1 MLVFKGFFFFFNNLL
16 KGMLLSLVSQ
26 NMLELRFEEMPNLVL
41 LTQLL
46 ERSCIIYQSNNHGKV
61 SIRKYIF
68 QNHIYF
74 LVLNSTSIFVSPVY
88 SYVGFWTVSKLSEI
102 LMSVQVIWL
111 LFIDILDFFHFSL
124 FDAWKNW
131 CPAFWNEFS
140 E

>member
-1 MLVFKGFFFFFNNLL
+1 MSSGKQTFFKTYMLVFWSEGFELRFGGNTCSYVKCKCQFSRVFFFFFNNLL

-61 SIRKYIF
+61 SIRNYIF

-88 SYVGFWTVSKLSEI
+88 SYVGFELCLSF
-102 LMSVQVIWL
+102 L
-111 LFIDILDFFHFSL
+111 
-124 FDAWKNW
+124 KY
-131 CPAFWNEFS
+131 
-140 E
+140 

>member
-1 MLVFKGFFFFFNNLL
+1 
-16 KGMLLSLVSQ
+16 MLLSLVSQ

-61 SIRKYIF
+61 SIRNYIF

-88 SYVGFWTVSKLSEI
+88 SYVGFELCLSFLKYWCLSKLYDCC
-102 LMSVQVIWL
+102 
-111 LFIDILDFFHFSL
+111 FIDIFRFLPFQL
-124 FDAWKNW
+124 VW
-131 CPAFWNEFS
+131 CMKELVPRFLKWVLWIS
-140 E
+140 RLYTLYC

>member
-1 MLVFKGFFFFFNNLL
+1 MSSVNASFQGFFFFFFNNLL

-61 SIRKYIF
+61 SIRNYIF

-88 SYVGFWTVSKLSEI
+88 SYVGFELCLSF
-102 LMSVQVIWL
+102 L
-111 LFIDILDFFHFSL
+111 
-124 FDAWKNW
+124 KY
-131 CPAFWNEFS
+131 
-140 E
+140 